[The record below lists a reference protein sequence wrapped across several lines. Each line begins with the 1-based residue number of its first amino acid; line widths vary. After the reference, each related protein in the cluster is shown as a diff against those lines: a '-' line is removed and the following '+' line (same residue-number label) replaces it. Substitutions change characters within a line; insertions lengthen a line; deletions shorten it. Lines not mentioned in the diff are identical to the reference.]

1 MAGEEIEDTDFF
13 CLLFRAALGAPGG
26 SRDTCEVK
34 GGLAFVGDA
43 VADDALEFG
52 TQGEHCSE
60 NFTDWGKV
68 VVGDPAAE
76 AEEVGIENCRRIED
90 ADDILRGDIRL
101 AVVKFCDDAGHAL
114 LAEGDEDASADD
126 WSEACG

>member
-52 TQGEHCSE
+52 TPWGHCSE
-60 NFTDWGKV
+60 NFTGWGKL
-68 VVGDPAAE
+68 VGVDPAAG
-76 AEEVGIENCRRIED
+76 AAQVGIENCRRIED

-101 AVVKFCDDAGHAL
+101 AVGEFCDDGGHA
-114 LAEGDEDASADD
+114 
-126 WSEACG
+126 